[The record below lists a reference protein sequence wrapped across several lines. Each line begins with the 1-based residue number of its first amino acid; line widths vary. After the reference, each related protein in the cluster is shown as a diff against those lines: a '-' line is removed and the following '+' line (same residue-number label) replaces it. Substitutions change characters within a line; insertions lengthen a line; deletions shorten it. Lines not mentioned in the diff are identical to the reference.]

1 MPGSAKLSKM
11 KISVPFLSKATAVT
25 VLACSILACNKP
37 QPAEKPAA
45 AAPEVNKETIV
56 YINQDTLLK
65 NYKYAEDVTKT
76 LQDKGR
82 DAQNQVQS
90 KGQAIQHEF
99 SDYQKNA
106 NSMSADQR
114 QSTEQHLQ
122 REQQDF
128 QSYQQNAAA
137 GIQNEQ
143 ARANNQVYDKIADFA
158 KGYAKEKGY
167 KLVLMYSKA
176 NPTILYGDQSM
187 DVTAD
192 VLKRLNDEYAKEKK

>member
-1 MPGSAKLSKM
+1 LPGSAKLIKM
-11 KISVPFLSKATAVT
+11 KISAPILTKIAIAT
-25 VLACSILACNKP
+25 VLICSILACNKP
-37 QPAEKPAA
+37 QPAEKPV
-45 AAPEVNKETIV
+45 AAPEANKETIV

-76 LQDKGR
+76 LQEKGK